1 MLRLKKNCFCKTVL
15 ILFFF
20 VFHFS
25 YATEFRQVKVGAFDS
40 FPLIFKDSDG
50 KINGLYIDLL
60 TEIGQ
65 KENIKFTYVYGTW
78 QEGLDRIKTGE
89 VDMLTSVA
97 YLDERA
103 RYMDYCE
110 SPLLTVWGELYT
122 LQSSE
127 INSVLEIK
135 GKKIGVLKSDVFAK
149 NFKELIS
156 KLNISC
162 QIVEFESYE
171 DVLKAVAAQKVDA
184 GLVDVTF
191 GVAKQRDY
199 GLRSTGVI
207 FNPLDIYFTTAK
219 GKNEDLRILFDKYLN
234 EWKHQDVSVLSQAR
248 LKWLH
253 GSVGTVAVMPE
264 WISNALIISGFLFL
278 IAWFF
283 IVLLKNQVKRAT
295 NKIVEREEALRKSDE
310 KLNAIFKVANIG
322 ISITD
327 KTGRY
332 VIFNK
337 WWTDIL
343 GYSSEEM
350 KEFTN
355 IDITHP
361 EDREKSKIWFSKI
374 ITGEVDSYTLEKRF
388 VRKDGSFFWGDLS
401 VSTIKDKDNNIVN
414 VVGLISNI
422 TERKKAEETLK
433 KNEKQ
438 LKMLIDSMPLI
449 ICLKD
454 GSGRWLQANEYDL
467 KIFELE
473 GVDYKGKKDS
483 ELAEYCTFY
492 KDAFLAC
499 EASDE
504 VAWQKKEISRGDEAI
519 PRPDG
524 TVRFFEVVKVP
535 MFDENG
541 GREGLIVVAMDV
553 TERKKNEEEIL
564 AAKEAA
570 ERACKAKSEFLA
582 NMSHEIRTPM
592 NGIIGATQILKTS
605 LQNKPEEELVRLLE
619 RASKNMLSLIED
631 LFDLSRIDSSKIE
644 IISAE
649 MSLLEI
655 AENSISTV
663 KHQADEKGIAISV
676 STKGT
681 IPPLVFGDS
690 LRLQQILLNLLS
702 NAVKFTD
709 SGTVLLNIAAETK
722 GKTVAVEFSVKDTGI
737 GIEADKISL
746 VFERFVQGDMGYTK
760 KYQGAGLG
768 LAITKELVLL
778 MNGTIHVESVAG
790 KGSNFIVKISFD
802 ICGNKEKET
811 EKSAIN
817 DKPRNPHNLN
827 ILLAEDN
834 EDNQFFFEL
843 ITRKHYPDAS
853 LVVAENGEKA
863 IEKFAKGDFDI
874 IFMDIQMPKINGIEA
889 TEYIRKNF
897 GEKGKKIPIIAITA
911 YAGEEDKLRFLAAG
925 MNSTITKP
933 VDIGIFSKI
942 IGKILE
948 NG

>member
-1 MLRLKKNCFCKTVL
+1 
-15 ILFFF
+15 
-20 VFHFS
+20 
-25 YATEFRQVKVGAFDS
+25 
-40 FPLIFKDSDG
+40 
-50 KINGLYIDLL
+50 
-60 TEIGQ
+60 
-65 KENIKFTYVYGTW
+65 
-78 QEGLDRIKTGE
+78 
-89 VDMLTSVA
+89 
-97 YLDERA
+97 
-103 RYMDYCE
+103 
-110 SPLLTVWGELYT
+110 
-122 LQSSE
+122 
-127 INSVLEIK
+127 
-135 GKKIGVLKSDVFAK
+135 
-149 NFKELIS
+149 
-156 KLNISC
+156 
-162 QIVEFESYE
+162 
-171 DVLKAVAAQKVDA
+171 
-184 GLVDVTF
+184 
-191 GVAKQRDY
+191 
-199 GLRSTGVI
+199 
-207 FNPLDIYFTTAK
+207 
-219 GKNEDLRILFDKYLN
+219 
-234 EWKHQDVSVLSQAR
+234 
-248 LKWLH
+248 
-253 GSVGTVAVMPE
+253 
-264 WISNALIISGFLFL
+264 
-278 IAWFF
+278 
-283 IVLLKNQVKRAT
+283 
-295 NKIVEREEALRKSDE
+295 
-310 KLNAIFKVANIG
+310 
-322 ISITD
+322 
-327 KTGRY
+327 
-332 VIFNK
+332 
-337 WWTDIL
+337 
-343 GYSSEEM
+343 
-350 KEFTN
+350 
-355 IDITHP
+355 
-361 EDREKSKIWFSKI
+361 
-374 ITGEVDSYTLEKRF
+374 
-388 VRKDGSFFWGDLS
+388 
-401 VSTIKDKDNNIVN
+401 
-414 VVGLISNI
+414 
-422 TERKKAEETLK
+422 
-433 KNEKQ
+433 
-438 LKMLIDSMPLI
+438 
-449 ICLKD
+449 
-454 GSGRWLQANEYDL
+454 
-467 KIFELE
+467 
-473 GVDYKGKKDS
+473 
-483 ELAEYCTFY
+483 
-492 KDAFLAC
+492 
-499 EASDE
+499 
-504 VAWQKKEISRGDEAI
+504 
-519 PRPDG
+519 
-524 TVRFFEVVKVP
+524 
-535 MFDENG
+535 
-541 GREGLIVVAMDV
+541 
-553 TERKKNEEEIL
+553 
-564 AAKEAA
+564 
-570 ERACKAKSEFLA
+570 
-582 NMSHEIRTPM
+582 
-592 NGIIGATQILKTS
+592 
-605 LQNKPEEELVRLLE
+605 
-619 RASKNMLSLIED
+619 
-631 LFDLSRIDSSKIE
+631 
-644 IISAE
+644 